1 MNLQRFLVS
10 TLLLLVLSTNLFGQ
24 SVARQWNEQLIDAI
38 RIDTPRPTVHAR
50 NLFHVSSGMY
60 DAWATYDSTS
70 IGHFTQESQPAN
82 AAAQEEA
89 LSYAAYRILSSRFAT
104 SPGAS
109 TSLASFDA
117 QMNSLGYD
125 PSITTTSGNT
135 PAAIGNR
142 IADTILQYGMSD
154 GSNEQNGYVD
164 TTGYVSVN
172 PAMDVSVSGTTLN
185 DPNRWQPLT
194 INGGTQEFLTPHWG
208 DVYGF
213 AAPAPGSNGL
223 TMDATPPPSLG
234 GTDDAEF
241 KAAVVEV
248 IHYSRTLDA
257 SNGAMVDISPAS
269 LGNNTVGTNDGSG
282 HAVNPVT
289 GAPYASNMV
298 PLGDYGRV
306 LAEFWADG
314 PHSETPPGHWNT
326 LLNEISDHALL
337 EKRIGGVG
345 PVVNDLEWDVKAYFA
360 LNGAVHDAGIVAW
373 DNKTYYDYVRP
384 ISMIRHMGGL
394 GQSTDTTAASYHAD
408 GLPLEAGLIE
418 EITAATTAA
427 GERHEHLAGNEGK
440 IAVNAWAGPPT
451 ASNTTAGVDWILA
464 EDWMPYQ
471 ADDFV
476 TPGFA
481 GFTSGHST
489 FSRAAAEVLTA
500 ITGDEYFPGGVGEFT
515 ATAGT
520 SLGFE
525 AGPTQDIHLQW
536 ATYYDAA
543 DEAGLS
549 RLYGGIHVEA
559 DDLLG
564 RLTGAE
570 IGIEAYELAALRFQG
585 VPEPSSLSLLVV
597 AAMGALG
604 LRRRNR

>member
-1 MNLQRFLVS
+1 MNKQSIWISILFFLA
-10 TLLLLVLSTNLFGQ
+10 LSTSVFGQ

-60 DAWATYDSTS
+60 DAWATYDPTS
-70 IGHFTQESQPAN
+70 VGHFTQEQQPAN
-82 AAAQEEA
+82 VAAQEEA
-89 LSYAAYRILSSRFAT
+89 LSYAAYRILSSRFSS
-104 SPGAS
+104 SPGAA

-125 PSITTTSGNT
+125 STVTTTTGNT

-142 IADTILQYGMSD
+142 IAQTILQYGMTD
-154 GSNEQNGYVD
+154 GSNEQNGFVD

-172 PAMDVSVSGTTLN
+172 PAMDVSAPGTTLN

-194 INGGTQEFLTPHWG
+194 INGETQDFLTPHWG
-208 DVYGF
+208 NVTGF

-257 SNGAMVDISPAS
+257 FNGTMVDISPAS

-282 HAVNPVT
+282 HAVNPAT
-289 GAPYASNMV
+289 GAPYAPNMV
-298 PLGDYGRV
+298 SLGDYGRV

-326 LLNEISDHALL
+326 LLNEVSDHPLL
-337 EKRIGGVG
+337 EKRIGGAG

-394 GQSTDTTAASYHAD
+394 GQSTDSTSSSFHED

-418 EITAATTAA
+418 EITAATTAT

-440 IAVNAWAGPPT
+440 IAVHAWAGPPSG
-451 ASNTTAGVDWILA
+451 SNTVAGVDWILA
-464 EDWMPYQ
+464 EEWMPYQ

-489 FSRAAAEVLTA
+489 FSRAAAEVLAA
-500 ITGDEYFPGGVGEFT
+500 ITGDDYFPGGVGEFT
-515 ATAGT
+515 AAADT

-525 AGPTQDIHLQW
+525 AGPTQDITLQW

-564 RLTGAE
+564 RVTGAE
-570 IGIEAYELAALRFQG
+570 IGIEAYELAALRFEG
-585 VPEPSSLSLLVV
+585 VPEPSSLSLLVL
-597 AAMGALG
+597 AALG
-604 LRRRNR
+604 MLGIRRRQR